1 MQLPGFAAKL
11 LATERRIAG
20 VAKAASA
27 RAISAASDKAKAAA
41 LALNAALPKATDTR
55 RLPLI
60 LAAALAFLLAL
71 SLLLLAIVSW
81 AGPRKAET
89 LSAGAASPSQDY
101 LEALIMPA
109 PLPGELPFPLAR
121 ERKSRYTEAEVQN
134 LRPDLGDLYLGD
146 SVERRKAELEAIY
159 NAVD

>member
-11 LATERRIAG
+11 LATERRLAG
-20 VAKAASA
+20 IAKAASS
-27 RAISAASDKAKAAA
+27 RALSIASAKAKAAA
-41 LALNAALPKATDTR
+41 AALAKTR
-55 RLPLI
+55 ANGGDAKRLAFI
-60 LAAALAFLLAL
+60 AAAALTFSLVV
-71 SLLLLAIVSW
+71 LLLLLSIGSRARSQE
-81 AGPRKAET
+81 AET
-89 LSAGAASPSQDY
+89 LTLQEASSSKPY
-101 LEALIMPA
+101 IEALIMPA

-134 LRPDLGDLYLGD
+134 LRPDLGGLNLGD